1 MNKNRIDFA
10 SLAGE
15 LRVSHLGEVMI
26 TEKQAREFASHWI
39 KAWNDHDI
47 EAITS
52 HYSEDVEYFS
62 VFLARLSDNPA
73 GTLQGKAKVR
83 DYLARGL
90 AAYPELRFELLGLYW
105 GIHSVVLQY
114 GSVNNLIAAEVF
126 EFDQNG
132 LIRRVQCHYDRS

>member
-1 MNKNRIDFA
+1 
-10 SLAGE
+10 
-15 LRVSHLGEVMI
+15 MI

-47 EAITS
+47 EAIIS

-90 AAYPELRFELLGLYW
+90 TAYTDLPYELLGLYL
-105 GIHSVVLQY
+105 GIH
-114 GSVNNLIAAEVF
+114 NLVI
-126 EFDQNG
+126 
-132 LIRRVQCHYDRS
+132 